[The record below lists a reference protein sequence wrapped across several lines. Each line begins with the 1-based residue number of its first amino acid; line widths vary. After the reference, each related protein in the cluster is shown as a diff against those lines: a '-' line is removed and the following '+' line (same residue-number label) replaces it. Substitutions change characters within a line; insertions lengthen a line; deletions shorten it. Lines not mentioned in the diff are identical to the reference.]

1 MKKSVRPAAGETV
14 SLRAHVVVIGGGPSG
29 ATAAR
34 TLAKQGV
41 SAVLIEKNLHY
52 EKPCGGGLF
61 RSAFA
66 EFDIPDELCLKEVDT
81 ITLVSPTHKRVDVEL
96 IEEMIGIVHRSG
108 FDASLR
114 QLAVDDGAELIEG
127 RCVSIVEKDGG
138 IVVGVKT
145 ADRELSVEACYCIAA
160 DGVNSFARKKLTST
174 SGAKT
179 LTLYKNLPGRKV
191 RSCEFWLGSD
201 IAPGHY
207 AWNFPHSTGSS
218 IGTIAADTHTIH
230 RYFEKFSNNFEQDIK
245 PKGFYIPS
253 YRGDLFYAKH
263 TFFTGDAAGLVMP
276 FTYEGIYY
284 AMKSGRLAA
293 EAIIKDD
300 PHSYEME
307 WKRLYHKRFRFMNL
321 LQRIFMRYDRMGE
334 FLVKVLKKPSVAQ
347 SALRYWRGESEP
359 LSFWSTVIKVLKLLY
374 R

>member
-1 MKKSVRPAAGETV
+1 MKKSARPAAGETV
-14 SLRAHVVVIGGGPSG
+14 SLQAHVVVIGGGPSG

-41 SAVLIEKNLHY
+41 SVILIEKNLHY

-66 EFDIPDELCLKEVDT
+66 EFGISDGLCLKEIGT
-81 ITLVSPTHKRVDVEL
+81 ITLVSPTHKRADVEL
-96 IEEMIGIVHRSG
+96 IEEKIGIVHRSR

-114 QLAVDDGAELIEG
+114 QMAVDDGVELIEG

-138 IVVGVKT
+138 IIAGVKT
-145 ADRELSVEACYCIAA
+145 ADGELSVRAGYCIAA
-160 DGVNSFARKKLTST
+160 DGVNSTVRKKLTGS
-174 SGAKT
+174 SPAKI
-179 LTLYKNLPGRKV
+179 LTLYKNIEDGSAE
-191 RSCEFWLGSD
+191 SCEFWLGSD

-207 AWNFPHSTGSS
+207 AWNFPHSAGSS
-218 IGTIAADTHTIH
+218 IGTIAPDGKIH
-230 RYFEKFSNNFEQDIK
+230 RYFKKFSKNFGADIL
-245 PKGFYIPS
+245 PKGFYIPR
-253 YRGDLFYAKH
+253 YRGDLFYDRR
-263 TFFTGDAAGLVMP
+263 TFFIGDAAGLVMP

-293 EAIIKDD
+293 EAIVKDA
-300 PHSYEME
+300 PHLYETE

-321 LQRIFMRYDRMGE
+321 LQQIFMRYDRMGE
-334 FLVKVLKKPSVAQ
+334 FLVKVLKNPSVAQ

-359 LSFWSTVIKVLKLLY
+359 LSFWRTAVKVSKLLY